1 MLTVLSKCSE
11 LREFSQIHL
20 SEAKQDVLIML
31 CNEPQTMLFKLA
43 IFPESIESIAFLG
56 KN

>member
-1 MLTVLSKCSE
+1 MFTVLSKCSE

-31 CNEPQTMLFKLA
+31 CNEPKPCFSSWLF
-43 IFPESIESIAFLG
+43 SLG
-56 KN
+56 P